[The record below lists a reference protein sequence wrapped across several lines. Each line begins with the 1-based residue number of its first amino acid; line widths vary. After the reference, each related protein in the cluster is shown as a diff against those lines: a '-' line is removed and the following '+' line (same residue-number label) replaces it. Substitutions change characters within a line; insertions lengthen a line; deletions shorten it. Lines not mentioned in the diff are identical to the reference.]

1 MEGTCFLTTF
11 GPTTIS
17 NNLGGVVVAGSTWV
31 AEGDVTIS
39 GNSIENLPVS
49 TEFAGGV
56 TLLNS
61 EWVTYGNVVISNNIG
76 NQTAGGIGLTNGLWR
91 SLGAVTISNNKA
103 PQGGGN
109 QRPFTQP
116 IPLTPLFSNSGV
128 YISQQGV
135 WASQGPVSIN
145 GNSAQTGAGEFP
157 RLSFLIPSN

>member
-76 NQTAGGIGLTNGLWR
+76 NQTAGGVGLTTGLWR

-109 QRPFTQP
+109 KDVCTTPWIHSAFQEFIFPSKVCGQVKVLFPSMATRPKP
-116 IPLTPLFSNSGV
+116 VLVSLTDSPFS
-128 YISQQGV
+128 
-135 WASQGPVSIN
+135 
-145 GNSAQTGAGEFP
+145 
-157 RLSFLIPSN
+157 SN